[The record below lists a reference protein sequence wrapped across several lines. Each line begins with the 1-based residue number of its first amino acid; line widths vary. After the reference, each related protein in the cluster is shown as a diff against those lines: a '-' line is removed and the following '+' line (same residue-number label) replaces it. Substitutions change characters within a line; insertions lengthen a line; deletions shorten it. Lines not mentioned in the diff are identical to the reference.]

1 MQSDF
6 YHIIFWENDD
16 EASNFQINIKDKS
29 KEIVVEMK
37 ILIWTGRELKWLRR
51 LKEDSVAS
59 ARFAVF

>member
-1 MQSDF
+1 MKAISCKLYSHSIAAQFLATWLQVMQSDF

-37 ILIWTGRELKWLRR
+37 ILI
-51 LKEDSVAS
+51 
-59 ARFAVF
+59 